1 MMNVNCMSHIA
12 VIKAALPGMTERKTG
27 QIVNISS
34 LSGIIGLPVR
44 TMYSASK
51 FAIRGFANALRAEM
65 KPFGIDVIN
74 IYPDYIQTNISNNA
88 MTGSGKAFG
97 KTDENIGKGMTV
109 SNCVN
114 QILKSMALRKFEV
127 IIGRTWTQFIPLIS
141 TSSTLMDHLMDKK
154 YKSQIETKKKAE

>member
-1 MMNVNCMSHIA
+1 MIRLGAKKVIIAARRLEELERVKKECEHPDRVQVFQLDLSNPQDCLEKTTALFKKETIDILVNNGGISQRDCFEDLDFEVCERMMNVNCMSHIA

-51 FAIRGFANALRAEM
+51 FAIRGFANALRAEV

-74 IYPDYIQTNISNNA
+74 IYPDYI
-88 MTGSGKAFG
+88 
-97 KTDENIGKGMTV
+97 
-109 SNCVN
+109 
-114 QILKSMALRKFEV
+114 
-127 IIGRTWTQFIPLIS
+127 
-141 TSSTLMDHLMDKK
+141 
-154 YKSQIETKKKAE
+154 